1 MIAPMKRHL
10 VLATLFVA
18 IARVV
23 SADCTATLRPPT
35 AVEKKAYADGYALFQ
50 RMAPPAPAGWEQRDE
65 QKNAVLTEVCANPG
79 EQVTRWQFSRGY
91 ARVEGVEERRAAAA
105 QQTEAMVG
113 RATATRKANEA
124 QLADLKRRIDGVQHR
139 MQALAAAQKFAE
151 MEAAGAEL
159 GRLLDQQQK
168 LMGLDAMA
176 ATMTAVDAAAD
187 RDTSASF
194 SVVVGETNV
203 ETRAYKPMTVAAG
216 RGYRRDTEKNGN
228 PLAALLV
235 VLSSPGAGG
244 RLTVVRISGDRA
256 RAEALLAATR
266 LP

>member
-1 MIAPMKRHL
+1 MKRDL
-10 VLATLFVA
+10 VLATLLLA
-18 IARVV
+18 TARIA

-35 AVEKKAYADGYALFQ
+35 GVEKKAYAEGFALFQ
-50 RMAPPAPAGWEQRDE
+50 RVAPAAPAGWEQLDE
-65 QKNAVLTEVCANPG
+65 QKSAVLTQVCANPG
-79 EQVTRWQFSRGY
+79 EQITRWQFSRRY
-91 ARVEGVEERRAAAA
+91 SRVEGIEQRRAAAA
-105 QQTEAMVG
+105 QQTEAMVD
-113 RATATRKANEA
+113 RATATKKANEA
-124 QLADLKRRIDGVQHR
+124 QLVDLKRRIDGVQRR

-159 GRLLDQQQK
+159 GTLLDQQQK

-176 ATMTAVDAAAD
+176 ATMTQVDAAAD

-194 SVVVGETNV
+194 SVVVGETTV
-203 ETRAYKPMTVAAG
+203 ETRAYKPMTVAVG
-216 RGYRRDTEKNGN
+216 RGYRQDTERSGN

>member
-1 MIAPMKRHL
+1 VKRHL
-10 VLATLFVA
+10 LLATCLVA
-18 IARVV
+18 TARVA

-35 AVEKKAYADGYALFQ
+35 AVEKQAYADGFALFQ

-65 QKNAVLTEVCANPG
+65 QKSAVLTEVCANPG
-79 EQVTRWQFSRGY
+79 EQITRWQFSRGY
-91 ARVEGVEERRAAAA
+91 SRLEGVEQRRAAAA
-105 QQTEAMVG
+105 RQTEAMVD

-124 QLADLKRRIDGVQHR
+124 QLVDLKRRIDGVQRR
-139 MQALAAAQKFAE
+139 MQALAAAQKIAE
-151 MEAAGAEL
+151 LEAAGAEL
-159 GRLLDQQQK
+159 GTLLDQQQK

-176 ATMTAVDAAAD
+176 ATMTQVDAAAD

-194 SVVVGETNV
+194 SVVVGETKV
-203 ETRAYKPMTVAAG
+203 ETRAYTPMTVAVG
-216 RGYRRDTEKNGN
+216 RGYRQDTEKNGN

-244 RLTVVRISGDRA
+244 RITVVRISGDRA